1 MPKPKQEEEEE
12 YLFVFNDTIEGP
24 RIPGRYVRAGQT
36 LILEKT
42 IDFRQIKKGTT
53 NKLRTRG
60 RRFNCPPNH

>member
-42 IDFRQIKKGTT
+42 IDFSPDKKGNHEQTT
-53 NKLRTRG
+53 NQGST
-60 RRFNCPPNH
+60 F